1 MKQAIFENCIFRYRK
16 LSVDQIEKNID
27 AFEKDRLFFS
37 TPANF
42 NDPYDSL
49 LYVDR
54 EKISEDIQHNW
65 KIGMDSYLDKLQRDN
80 PQIAA
85 FGRAMWYGKNRQKF
99 IDNYFN
105 ELYEKIEKVKNNI
118 RNRVKIICFSQDCLS
133 LPMWAHYAEEHKG
146 FILVYD
152 KDEIMQAKCFDKSHN
167 KIKQEL
173 CLKPICYSDTRTN
186 MTDNMHEY
194 LLKYEM
200 PSSMDVSKLPDI
212 PPLKMREFILSK
224 RKDWEYE
231 KEWRL
236 IPGVIDIKKDN
247 PLCYI
252 SIIPKAVILG
262 EKCLGINQQKLCEI
276 ASKKGVPVFK
286 ARINDGV
293 NYDMKIEDI
302 DI

>member
-16 LSVDQIEKNID
+16 LSVEQVGKNID

-49 LYVDR
+49 PYVDR
-54 EKISEDIQHNW
+54 EKISEDIQHSW
-65 KIGMDSYLDKLQRDN
+65 EIGMDSYLDKLQIDN
-80 PQIAA
+80 PQIAD
-85 FGRAMWYGKNRQKF
+85 FGRVMWYGENRQKF
-99 IDNYFN
+99 IDHYFN
-105 ELYEKIEKVKNNI
+105 ELYEKTEKVKNNI

-133 LPMWAHYAEEHKG
+133 LPMWAHYAGEHKG

-152 KDEIMQAKCFDKSHN
+152 KDEIMQAKCFDKSNN
-167 KIKQEL
+167 KISQEL
-173 CLKPICYSDTRTN
+173 CLKPICYSNTRTN

-200 PSSMDVSKLPDI
+200 PSLMDVSRLPDI
-212 PPLKMREFILSK
+212 PSAKIREFILNK
-224 RKDWEYE
+224 RQDWAYE

-236 IPGVIDIKKDN
+236 IPQIIDIKEEN

-252 SIIPKAVILG
+252 RIMPKALILG
-262 EKCLGINQQKLCEI
+262 EKCSGSDEQKLCKIADDKEI
-276 ASKKGVPVFK
+276 PVFR
-286 ARINDGV
+286 ARISDSM
-293 NYDMKIEDI
+293 NYDMKLEKN
-302 DI
+302 

>member
-1 MKQAIFENCIFRYRK
+1 M
-16 LSVDQIEKNID
+16 D

-49 LYVDR
+49 LYVDQ
-54 EKISEDIQHNW
+54 EKISEDIKHNW
-65 KIGMDSYLDKLQRDN
+65 EIGMDSYLDKLQRDN

-85 FGRAMWYGKNRQKF
+85 FGRAMWHSENRQKF
-99 IDNYFN
+99 IDQYFD

-133 LPMWAHYAEEHKG
+133 LPMWAHYAGEHKG

-152 KDEIMQAKCFDKSHN
+152 KNEIMQAKCFDKSNN
-167 KIKQEL
+167 KIDQKL
-173 CLKPICYSDTRTN
+173 CLKPISYSDTRTN

-200 PSSMDVSKLPDI
+200 PSLMDVSRLPDI
-212 PPLKMREFILSK
+212 PSAKIREFILNK
-224 RKDWEYE
+224 RQDWSYE

-236 IPGVIDIKKDN
+236 IPRIIDIKEEN

-252 SIIPKAVILG
+252 HIMPKALILG
-262 EKCLGINQQKLCEI
+262 EKCSGSDEQKLCEI
-276 ASKKGVPVFK
+276 ADSKAIPVFR
-286 ARINDGV
+286 ARISDSM
-293 NYDMKIEDI
+293 NYDMKLEKYQQP
-302 DI
+302 